1 MADYEQRN
9 VEYVTDQG
17 QTVVITIKYENLSN
31 PTPATRFNDGG
42 FGTQDLS
49 GQCRT
54 FNRRGLKPRYVM
66 LRYGSGNN
74 QKVLRVVAKTP
85 QVFQQLLS
93 NSNMVRYCG
102 ECGCK

>member
-54 FNRRGLKPRYVM
+54 FNRRGLKPRYVI
-66 LRYGSGNN
+66 
-74 QKVLRVVAKTP
+74 LRVVAKTP
-85 QVFQQLLS
+85 DIYRQLLS
-93 NSNMVRYCG
+93 NPNMVRYCG

>member
-9 VEYVTDQG
+9 VEYVTDRG

-31 PTPATRFNDGG
+31 PTPATRFKDGG
-42 FGTQDLS
+42 FDTQNLS

-54 FNRRGLKPRYVM
+54 FSRRGLKPRYVM
-66 LRYGSGNN
+66 LRYGSGKNE
-74 QKVLRVVAKTP
+74 KILRVVAKTP
-85 QVFQQLLS
+85 QTFQQLLS
-93 NSNMVRYCG
+93 NANMVRYCG